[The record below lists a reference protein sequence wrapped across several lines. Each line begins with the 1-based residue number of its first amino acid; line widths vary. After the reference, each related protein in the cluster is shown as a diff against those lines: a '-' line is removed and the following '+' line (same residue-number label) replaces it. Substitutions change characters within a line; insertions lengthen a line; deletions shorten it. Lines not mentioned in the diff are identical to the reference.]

1 MIVNYGFSLTGKSH
15 VTKKIP
21 CQDSHKI
28 KKMENGWYIAA
39 IADGVGSAKNSQIG
53 SKIAVDIVVS
63 FCEEYM
69 PWDYNIISIKS
80 MLRTAY
86 NYAFKQILKE
96 SQKTGEP
103 IESYDTTLTV
113 VIYDGHR
120 IVYGHSGDGAIVGLN
135 SFGSYVPITKP
146 QKGEDSVSV
155 LPLRA
160 GYTKWEI
167 DNYEEELAAVLLMT
181 DGIAD
186 AFFPY
191 LLKDVENNINKAY
204 VPLASFLADPI
215 GFEKTEKDNEETIQH
230 IKYFLSDD
238 EKFDDSM
245 FYSRIEQIYDNRVQK
260 NVTNIIKKFKKNNF
274 PIKLIKDVQ
283 DDKTLVGL
291 INTEI
296 EVDNKEISFYE
307 EPNWEK
313 LQEEW
318 NRKVYPHLY
327 LQEVKKSETDEIS
340 FTSNDEDKLNQK
352 VENSEFKSVEDE
364 KDSKPQTSE
373 TDEISFTSNDEDK
386 LNQKVE
392 NPEFKS
398 VEDEKDS
405 KPQTS
410 KTDEISFTLDNI
422 GSKLEPKVENSESTE
437 SLTVSSNKS
446 KQEMENLKSETTK
459 SYKFP
464 LEKTNKSNLKINLK
478 TKSFETTKK
487 NDNHKEE
494 ETKTTTIRKKL
505 KKIIDYLI
513 NLIL

>member
-15 VTKKIP
+15 DTKKIP

-53 SKIAVDIVVS
+53 SKIAVDTVVS

-86 NYAFKQILKE
+86 NYAFKQILRE

-103 IESYDTTLTV
+103 IESYDTTLTM
-113 VIYDGHR
+113 VIYDGHH
-120 IVYGHSGDGAIVGLN
+120 IVYGHSGDGAIIGLN

-146 QKGEDSVSV
+146 QKGTDNISV

-160 GYTKWEI
+160 GYTQWKI

-245 FYSRIEQIYDNRVQK
+245 FYSRIEQIYDIRVQK

-296 EVDNKEISFYE
+296 EVDNKEVVFYE
-307 EPNWEK
+307 EPDWKK

-318 NRKVYPHLY
+318 NRKAYPHLY
-327 LQEVKKSETDEIS
+327 NQEAKKSESNENS
-340 FTSNDEDKLNQK
+340 FIPNDTNNEDKLNQK

-373 TDEISFTSNDEDK
+373 TDEISFT
-386 LNQKVE
+386 
-392 NPEFKS
+392 
-398 VEDEKDS
+398 
-405 KPQTS
+405 
-410 KTDEISFTLDNI
+410 LDNI
-422 GSKLEPKVENSESTE
+422 DSKLEPKVENSESTE

-464 LEKTNKSNLKINLK
+464 LEKNNKSNLK
-478 TKSFETTKK
+478 TKSSETTKK
-487 NDNHKEE
+487 NDNYKEE
-494 ETKTTTIRKKL
+494 ETKTNIIKILL
-505 KKIIDYLI
+505 KKIRQYF
-513 NLIL
+513 

>member
-53 SKIAVDIVVS
+53 SKIAVDTVVS

-86 NYAFKQILKE
+86 NYAFKQILRE
-96 SQKTGEP
+96 SQKTGES
-103 IESYDTTLTV
+103 IESYDTTLTM
-113 VIYDGHR
+113 VIYDGRH
-120 IVYGHSGDGAIVGLN
+120 IVYGHSGDGAIIGLN

-146 QKGEDSVSV
+146 QKGTDNISV

-160 GYTKWEI
+160 GYTQWKI

-296 EVDNKEISFYE
+296 EVDNKEASFYE
-307 EPNWEK
+307 EPDWMK
-313 LQEEW
+313 LKKIW
-318 NRKVYPHLY
+318 NDKVYSHLY
-327 LQEVKKSETDEIS
+327 NKNENLKSNEVSS
-340 FTSNDEDKLNQK
+340 TSNGESDQSDQK
-352 VENSEFKSVEDE
+352 VENSESEPVKAE
-364 KDSKPQTSE
+364 K
-373 TDEISFTSNDEDK
+373 
-386 LNQKVE
+386 
-392 NPEFKS
+392 
-398 VEDEKDS
+398 
-405 KPQTS
+405 
-410 KTDEISFTLDNI
+410 
-422 GSKLEPKVENSESTE
+422 
-437 SLTVSSNKS
+437 VSANKS
-446 KQEMENLKSETTK
+446 DQEMENSKPETTK

-464 LEKTNKSNLKINLK
+464 LEETDKSDLKIENPE
-478 TKSFETTKK
+478 STKK
-487 NDNHKEE
+487 NSEIKKNSHYKKEE
-494 ETKTTTIRKKL
+494 ETKKNFFE
-505 KKIIDYLI
+505 KIKDFFD
-513 NLIL
+513 

>member
-1 MIVNYGFSLTGKSH
+1 MIINYGFSLIGKSH
-15 VTKKIP
+15 VIKEVP

-53 SKIAVDIVVS
+53 SKIAVDTVVS

-86 NYAFKQILKE
+86 NYAFKQILRE

-103 IESYDTTLTV
+103 IESYDTTLTM

-120 IVYGHSGDGAIVGLN
+120 IVYGHSGDGAIIGLN
-135 SFGSYVPITKP
+135 SFGSYIPITKP
-146 QKGEDSVSV
+146 QKGTDNVSV

-160 GYTKWEI
+160 GYTQWEI

-186 AFFPY
+186 AFSPY
-191 LLKDVENNINKAY
+191 LLKDIENNTNRVYI
-204 VPLASFLADPI
+204 PLVSFFADPA
-215 GFEKTEKDNEETIQH
+215 GFEKEKDNEEIIQH

-245 FYSRIEQIYDNRVQK
+245 FYSHIEKIYEKRVPENK
-260 NVTNIIKKFKKNNF
+260 DNIIKKLRKNNF
-274 PIKLIKDVQ
+274 PIKLIKNVE

-296 EVDNKEISFYE
+296 EVDNKEVVFYE
-307 EPNWEK
+307 EPDWKK

-318 NRKVYPHLY
+318 NRKAYPHLY
-327 LQEVKKSETDEIS
+327 NQEAKKSESNENS
-340 FTSNDEDKLNQK
+340 FIPNDTNNEDKLNQK
-352 VENSEFKSVEDE
+352 VENLESKSIKVEKVPNNKSDQDGE
-364 KDSKPQTSE
+364 NSKSKTSE
-373 TDEISFTSNDEDK
+373 DDINS
-386 LNQKVE
+386 
-392 NPEFKS
+392 KS
-398 VEDEKDS
+398 E
-405 KPQTS
+405 
-410 KTDEISFTLDNI
+410 
-422 GSKLEPKVENSESTE
+422 
-437 SLTVSSNKS
+437 
-446 KQEMENLKSETTK
+446 QEMENLKLETTK

-464 LEKTNKSNLKINLK
+464 LEETNKSNLKTNSK
-478 TKSFETTKK
+478 TKSSEITKK
-487 NDNHKEE
+487 NNNHKEE
-494 ETKTTTIRKKL
+494 ETKTNVIKKKL
-505 KKIIDYLI
+505 KKIMSFFD
-513 NLIL
+513 

>member
-364 KDSKPQTSE
+364 KDSKPQTS
-373 TDEISFTSNDEDK
+373 
-386 LNQKVE
+386 
-392 NPEFKS
+392 
-398 VEDEKDS
+398 
-405 KPQTS
+405 

>member
-53 SKIAVDIVVS
+53 SKIAVDTVVS

-86 NYAFKQILKE
+86 NYAFKQILRE
-96 SQKTGEP
+96 SKKTGEP
-103 IESYDTTLTV
+103 IESYDTTLTM

-120 IVYGHSGDGAIVGLN
+120 IVYGHSGDGAIIGLN
-135 SFGSYVPITKP
+135 SFGSYIPITKP
-146 QKGEDSVSV
+146 QKGTDNVSV

-160 GYTKWEI
+160 GYTQWEI

-186 AFFPY
+186 AFLPY
-191 LLKDVENNINKAY
+191 LLKGIENNTNRVYI
-204 VPLASFLADPI
+204 PLVSFFADPA
-215 GFEKTEKDNEETIQH
+215 GFEKEKDNKEIIQH

-245 FYSRIEQIYDNRVQK
+245 FYSHIEKIYEKRVPENK
-260 NVTNIIKKFKKNNF
+260 DNIIKKLRKNNF
-274 PIKLIKDVQ
+274 PIKLIKNVE

-296 EVDNKEISFYE
+296 EVDNKEVVFYE
-307 EPNWEK
+307 EPDWKK

-318 NRKVYPHLY
+318 NRKAYPHLY
-327 LQEVKKSETDEIS
+327 NQESKKSESNEIS
-340 FTSNDEDKLNQK
+340 FIPNNTNNEDKLNQK
-352 VENSEFKSVEDE
+352 VENLESKSIKVEKVSNNKSDQDGE
-364 KDSKPQTSE
+364 NSKSKTSE
-373 TDEISFTSNDEDK
+373 DDINS
-386 LNQKVE
+386 
-392 NPEFKS
+392 KS
-398 VEDEKDS
+398 E
-405 KPQTS
+405 
-410 KTDEISFTLDNI
+410 
-422 GSKLEPKVENSESTE
+422 
-437 SLTVSSNKS
+437 
-446 KQEMENLKSETTK
+446 QEMENLKPETTK

-464 LEKTNKSNLKINLK
+464 LEETNKSNLKTNSK
-478 TKSFETTKK
+478 TKNSDITKK

-494 ETKTTTIRKKL
+494 ETKTNVIKKKL
-505 KKIIDYLI
+505 KKFMSFFD
-513 NLIL
+513 